1 MVVGGVSTGHL
12 LRDIADVQ
20 GQLVFKSLALHHD
33 QYRDNEAGYDN
44 CYDEDSDDNFD
55 DGDDWIDLQDGGEE
69 GLGVE
74 EARQPHRDQEVEVCS
89 PSFQLTVIIM
99 THFPQTGLNLKS
111 CLLPIS
117 LQEPLKHL

>member
-12 LRDIADVQ
+12 LRDIAEVQ
-20 GQLVFKSLALHHD
+20 WLLVFKSLALHHD

-74 EARQPHRDQEVEVCS
+74 EARQ
-89 PSFQLTVIIM
+89 I
-99 THFPQTGLNLKS
+99 GKLKS
-111 CLLPIS
+111 AVHPS
-117 LQEPLKHL
+117 S